1 MIIYLFL
8 WLLHNTNS
16 FCCVLHDNSI
26 NIHIHVNTEIRSNL
40 FGQTAMTY
48 RGHMPGKDFLEV
60 DYGEFENKT
69 DKQMSMYDFHT
80 VTYKLLC
87 EYYKL

>member
-8 WLLHNTNS
+8 LLLRNTNS
-16 FCCVLHDNSI
+16 FCCVVHDYSI
-26 NIHIHVNTEIRSNL
+26 NIHILVNTEIISNL
-40 FGQTAMTY
+40 FGQTALMY
-48 RGHMPGKDFLEV
+48 RGHMPGKDILEAN
-60 DYGEFENKT
+60 YGQFEKT
-69 DKQMSMYDFHT
+69 DMQMSMYDFHT